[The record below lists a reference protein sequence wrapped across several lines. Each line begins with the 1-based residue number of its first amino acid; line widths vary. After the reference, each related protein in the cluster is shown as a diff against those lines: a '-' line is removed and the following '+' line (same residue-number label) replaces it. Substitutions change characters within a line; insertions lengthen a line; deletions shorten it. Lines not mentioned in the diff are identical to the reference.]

1 MQLLVLCS
9 SPSVK
14 FCLGL
19 SMDKYDLGGLVKM
32 KAGMKASLP

>member
-1 MQLLVLCS
+1 MQLLVFRS

-19 SMDKYDLGGLVKM
+19 SMDNNELGGLVKM
-32 KAGMKASLP
+32 KARMEASLT